1 MTKQKFIAL
10 NTVELNEHLKAYHDL
25 MGRMELAVITAI
37 RDERENAL
45 RDAEYVLADAVMAV
59 RMNRLA
65 VEIDTWNEDDANIA
79 ESTKLKELAE
89 ARYNGMRTIYR
100 MMNNGKEWKASK
112 HQKLME
118 WYDAWLNEW
127 DYWKNLNTL
136 DFSAE

>member
-10 NTVELNEHLKAYHDL
+10 NTAELNEHLKAYHNL

-45 RDAEYVLADAVMAV
+45 RDAECVLADAAMAV

-79 ESTKLKELAE
+79 ESTNLKELAK
-89 ARYNGMRTIYR
+89 AQYNGMCTMYR

-112 HQKLME
+112 HQKLVE
-118 WYDAWLNEW
+118 WYDAWLKEW
-127 DYWKNLNTL
+127 GYWKNLNTHK
-136 DFSAE
+136 FSAE